1 MLGGMH
7 LKEERFSLASHSLKY
22 QLLLSLLHAQL
33 IISFLL
39 RLSGAG
45 GIDSPRARRRGA
57 GKPPWSPQ
65 MHTATAGT
73 STTHPRKR
81 LDLALPKKPRHDA
94 ERPGWELPA
103 LNTAAPIPK
112 SPLLHVSSRL
122 FPPGAPHSPPP
133 MSLLYSVSFLLVVL
147 SFLMISC
154 FLDFTMAELLS
165 VSLLKKAGG

>member
-1 MLGGMH
+1 MH
-7 LKEERFSLASHSLKY
+7 LKEEGFSLASHSLKY

-39 RLSGAG
+39 RLSGVG
-45 GIDSPRARRRGA
+45 GIDRLKEQGDEGLGSL
-57 GKPPWSPQ
+57 PPPPQ

-73 STTHPRKR
+73 SMAHPRR
-81 LDLALPKKPRHDA
+81 IWTSHFPKKHGTMQ
-94 ERPGWELPA
+94 RPLAGSSQSLTQQHPFP
-103 LNTAAPIPK
+103 N
-112 SPLLHVSSRL
+112 LL
-122 FPPGAPHSPPP
+122 FFMCPQGFYPPGAPHSPPH